1 MHFGYLGCV
10 YDYNP
15 RARGP
20 RATRPRGGAVTKPP
34 KIASKPDELPQSVA
48 GEVTTAVEKSDG
60 NCSVDKSGVS
70 DADEGSE
77 DSSAGGTTGGGPNEE
92 SKEGFHGHSRYAC
105 SAIES
110 SSRS

>member
-1 MHFGYLGCV
+1 MLMHFGYLGCV

-60 NCSVDKSGVS
+60 NCSVDKSGES
-70 DADEGSE
+70 NTDEESN
-77 DSSAGGTTGGGPNEE
+77 DSSAEGATDEGPNEE
-92 SKEGFHGHSRYAC
+92 SKESFHRHSRYAC
-105 SAIES
+105 
-110 SSRS
+110 